1 MTSEDRIIIEL
12 INSRFDAF
20 EKRFDA
26 SEKNNAERFEMIN
39 GQLVQ
44 LRKDVDSLKAEVVEI
59 KHDVKMNSARVGD
72 LHSFISVGFTIMAAV
87 IALIGFMMTLAPMF
101 RDMYRDRKQERKE
114 HAEYVTRSE
123 VEEIITKALRMRQAE

>member
-26 SEKNNAERFEMIN
+26 SEKNNAERFEIIN

-44 LRKDVDSLKAEVVEI
+44 LRKDVDSLKAEVVEV
-59 KHDVKMNSARVGD
+59 KHNVNLNAHDIAHLQTS
-72 LHSFISVGFTIMAAV
+72 IYWGFAL
-87 IALIGFMMTLAPMF
+87 IALGAAFAPILL
-101 RDMYRDRKQERKE
+101 DMHRDRRQERKE
-114 HAEYVTRSE
+114 RAEYVTRSE
-123 VEEIITKALRMRQAE
+123 MEEAITEAVTKALRMRR